1 MTRQPCDNIDI
12 RPIGTDNTYDSS
24 TILDDIDIRPI
35 ETDNTYDSSTI
46 VDDIDIR
53 HSGKDVFHLF

>member
-12 RPIGTDNTYDSS
+12 RPIETDNTYDSS

>member
-1 MTRQPCDNIDI
+1 MAIE
-12 RPIGTDNTYDSS
+12 TDNTYDSS

-35 ETDNTYDSSTI
+35 ETDITYDSSTI